1 MRDLAVVTGALLA
14 GALAGISVASTLT
27 NRPVRPFRDW
37 IAAPLTGSAGLIARF
52 DWQGRIVS
60 AIDRAGWR
68 WSARRATIMGGAVAG
83 SLGLIG
89 LAIGPPFAP
98 LGFAA
103 GACVCVMAIT
113 SAAERRRRS
122 LEGELVPLL
131 ELFTLELSGGGSALS
146 ALGSVTVQVEGELA
160 ADLRRML
167 IASQVTGSASFENR
181 LIAYSERLH
190 ISALGSLATIL
201 AASREF
207 GTGTIQGVRA
217 LATDL
222 RRGQRRELIAR
233 SRKALNHVLLPA
245 AFGVLLPFL
254 GILMFPALSV
264 LQRSL
269 R

>member
-1 MRDLAVVTGALLA
+1 MPEIRLVLGASLAGLLA
-14 GALAGISVASTLT
+14 ALATLCVLGPWPVVPIVGWASRQLVASRLA
-27 NRPVRPFRDW
+27 
-37 IAAPLTGSAGLIARF
+37 IAGF
-52 DWQGRIVS
+52 DWQRRLAS
-60 AIDRAGWR
+60 ELDRAGWR
-68 WSARRATIMGGAVAG
+68 WSTRQVAIGTGALAG
-83 SLGLIG
+83 SLGMLG
-89 LAIGPPFAP
+89 LALGLWFFP
-98 LGFAA
+98 LGLAA
-103 GACVCVMAIT
+103 GVFVGLAAIG
-113 SAAERRRRS
+113 SSAERRRRR

-160 ADLRRML
+160 FDLRRML
-167 IASQVTGSASFENR
+167 IASQVSGSASFESR
-181 LIAYSERLH
+181 LITYSERLR
-190 ISALGSLATIL
+190 IPALGSLATVL

-207 GTGTIQGVRA
+207 GTGAIQGVRA